1 MNHLNIFNPYKNKA
15 NYHEDEL
22 TRSFLILFKN
32 IPLVQAA
39 FIEMVREEM
48 LSQKCEWVI
57 PTLFNPSS
65 LVETVETQITEK
77 HELFQLAMGRR
88 LVSIVISDDKL
99 YKQTQVENSDRSA
112 RYDGVILYQPSWI
125 LVIENKPLVENIWLG
140 QLNPNVS
147 DEIEI
152 EKNPVALSWRS
163 IINALSSL
171 IEKNIVQGLDYVLID
186 NFLEY
191 VDNEYPQLNPYTQF
205 SICKNNAYLLEKR
218 CNSIMDSAEIGDVA
232 YHRGWKNYISV
243 NYDAVKQI
251 ALSPEMSGEA
261 WSIIFEMYPG
271 DTMSQARSLY
281 NKLQRKK
288 LDELME
294 KGWRFEPNLHFSFR
308 AQNLVWTNVRL
319 GIKDYIAYWV
329 SNIDSLGQ
337 IGRTEFEGYF
347 KDMERLGMLS
357 NEDWV
362 NIKNKI
368 ITTKMQKINVCPGIH
383 ISFSWKQK
391 QAIGLD
397 KGNNF
402 VKILQDKIHE
412 IESLWTPSTT
422 HF

>member
-1 MNHLNIFNPYKNKA
+1 MNHLNVFNPYKNKA

-48 LSQKCEWVI
+48 LSQKCEQVI
-57 PTLFNPSS
+57 PPLFNPSS

-77 HELFQLAMGRR
+77 HELFRLAMDRR

-99 YKQTQVENSDRSA
+99 YKQTHIENSERSA

-152 EKNPVALSWRS
+152 EKNPVALSWRN
-163 IINALSSL
+163 IINVLSSL
-171 IEKNIVQGLDYVLID
+171 IEKNIVQGLDCVLID
-186 NFLEY
+186 DFLEY

-218 CNSIMDSAEIGDVA
+218 CNSIMELAGIGDVA
-232 YHRGWKNYISV
+232 YHRGWKNHISV

-251 ALSPEMSGEA
+251 ALSPEMSGET
-261 WSIIFEMYPG
+261 WSIILEMYPG

-281 NKLQRKK
+281 NTLQRGT
-288 LDELME
+288 LDELIE
-294 KGWRFEPNLHFSFR
+294 KGWRFDPNMHFSFR
-308 AQNLVWTNVRL
+308 ASNLVWTNVRL
-319 GIKDYIAYWV
+319 SAKEYIDYWV

-337 IGRTEFEGYF
+337 IGKNQFEKYF
-347 KDMERLGMLS
+347 KDMKKLGMLS
-357 NEDWV
+357 DGDWE
-362 NIKNKI
+362 NINNKI
-368 ITTKMQKINVCPGIH
+368 INTNMQKINVCPGIH
-383 ISFSWKQK
+383 ISFAWNQK
-391 QAIGLD
+391 QAIELD
-397 KGNNF
+397 KGDNF
-402 VKILQDKIHE
+402 VKILREKINE
-412 IESLWTPSTT
+412 IEQLWGR
-422 HF
+422 